1 MSDSIGVRSAKIDDF
16 ARKWEIPCP
25 QTFRPQNEDEI
36 EALGSQLPLAIKPAL
51 KENFFYATGAKAW
64 RAQTM
69 EELRQIYGK
78 DPLPSIAEIAL
89 LPYLIAKKL

>member
-1 MSDSIGVRSAKIDDF
+1 
-16 ARKWEIPCP
+16 
-25 QTFRPQNEDEI
+25 
-36 EALGSQLPLAIKPAL
+36 LAIKPAL